1 MTTDNDQPK
10 NELQNTLHAVSDS
23 MLEGLGQLAD
33 YFGYNKVMGQL
44 YGALLLHP
52 DSLSLDDLVE
62 KLGKSKASISMNM
75 RTLEHMGIVREVWV
89 RDTRKKYYE
98 AETDLWKVLT
108 HVLGSRELR
117 DVDRALNVLDSN
129 INQLRETMPQ
139 MDEDQKSIAK
149 YYVERI
155 DELSDFFRLA
165 RVILTSLLN
174 QGSAFDLTQIM
185 DDLNGDN

>member
-1 MTTDNDQPK
+1 MTDKDQSK
-10 NELQNTLHAVSDS
+10 QALQETLHAVSDS

-89 RDTRKKYYE
+89 RDTRKKFYE

-117 DVDRALNVLDSN
+117 DVDRALTVLDSN
-129 INQLRETMPQ
+129 ISQLRETMPQ
-139 MDEDQKSIAK
+139 MDDEQKSLAK

-185 DDLNGDN
+185 DDLNGDE

>member
-10 NELQNTLHAVSDS
+10 NELQDTLHAVSDS

-98 AETDLWKVLT
+98 AETDPWKVLT

-139 MDEDQKSIAK
+139 MDEEQKSIAK